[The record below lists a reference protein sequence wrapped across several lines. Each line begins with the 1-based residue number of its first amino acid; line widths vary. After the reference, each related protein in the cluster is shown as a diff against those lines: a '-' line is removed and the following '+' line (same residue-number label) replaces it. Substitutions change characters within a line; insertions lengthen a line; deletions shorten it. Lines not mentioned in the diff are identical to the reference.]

1 MSIIIILFDCLY
13 TVTSPIHTTTPR
25 PTIAVPTT
33 IPYDNFG
40 SGDIDI
46 DVPTTIPYDNFGSG
60 DIDNDGPGKR
70 NHVRDV

>member
-1 MSIIIILFDCLY
+1 MSIIILFDCLY

-40 SGDIDI
+40 SGDI
-46 DVPTTIPYDNFGSG
+46 PYDNFGSG